1 MRRAITRRA
10 TQSGCG
16 EPAPPSSFPTSSS
29 ARSAWRGRSGSCSAI
44 QGSCA
49 PWAERRLP
57 SRGPMLRRRSRMSWL
72 PLRAGAEG
80 AEDERAHHEQQRRD
94 EAPGRG
100 AGGLVMHDGGV
111 APRAPYPEAAGTPP
125 ERHWADRRLHLI
137 GLGGAGMSAYAL
149 AAHALGARV
158 TGSDRVWSPYA
169 DRLLEQTGI
178 RTIVGHRAENVPDG
192 DDVEVVYSTAIASDN
207 PERVAARERGLPDRP
222 RAELLGEIA
231 ATRRVIAV
239 AGAHGK
245 TTTAAMIAVA
255 LRASAMDPSW
265 IIGGEVRDLG
275 ANAGWGEG
283 EWLVVE
289 ADESDRSFL
298 ALSPDIAVVTNVE
311 LDHHNTYGSR
321 AELDDAFRQFLSQS
335 RRAVVWDRPELEALA
350 GGIEL
355 LGFDGDVDLPLRVPG
370 EHNRRNAA
378 AALLAS
384 GLAGADGPRSR
395 EALSDFVGAKRRYE
409 ELGTTASG
417 VRIVDDYAHHPTEIA
432 ATIAAARS
440 QNPARVVAVFQPH
453 LYSRTRE
460 LAAAFGEALAAAD
473 RSFVLPVYPAR
484 ERQEDFPEV
493 SARLI
498 AADGHPESFEDAARL
513 LAGELVAGDLCLVMG
528 AGDVD
533 TLGRMLAGGGEP
545 R

>member
-1 MRRAITRRA
+1 
-10 TQSGCG
+10 
-16 EPAPPSSFPTSSS
+16 
-29 ARSAWRGRSGSCSAI
+29 
-44 QGSCA
+44 
-49 PWAERRLP
+49 
-57 SRGPMLRRRSRMSWL
+57 MLRRRLRTSWSR
-72 PLRAGAEG
+72 LRASGDGAEG
-80 AEDERAHHEQQRRD
+80 ERDDDEQQRGD

-100 AGGLVMHDGGV
+100 AGGRVMHDGGV
-111 APRAPYPEAAGTPP
+111 APRDPYPQSGASSPR
-125 ERHWADRRLHLI
+125 RHWADRRLHLI
-137 GLGGAGMSAYAL
+137 GMGGAGMSAYAL
-149 AAHALGARV
+149 AADALGAQV
-158 TGSDRVWSPYA
+158 TGSDRAWSPYA
-169 DRLLEQTGI
+169 ERLLEQTGI

-192 DDVEVVYSTAIASDN
+192 EEVEVVYSTAIASDN

-255 LRASAMDPSW
+255 LRASGMDPSW

-275 ANAGWGEG
+275 SNAGWGGG

-321 AELDDAFRQFLSQS
+321 AELDDAFRTFLSQS
-335 RRAVVWDRPELEALA
+335 RRAVIWDRPELEALA

-355 LGFDGDVDLPLRVPG
+355 FGFDGDVDLPLRVPG

-384 GLAGADGPRSR
+384 ELAGADGPRSR
-395 EALSDFVGAKRRYE
+395 EALGAFVGAKRRFE

-417 VRIVDDYAHHPTEIA
+417 VRIVDDYAHHPTEVA

-440 QNPARVVAVFQPH
+440 QSPARVVAVFQPH

-484 ERQEDFPEV
+484 ERQQDFPGV
-493 SARLI
+493 SARMI
-498 AADGHPESFEDAARL
+498 AADGHPESFEDAARQ

-545 R
+545 L

>member
-16 EPAPPSSFPTSSS
+16 EPAPRSSFPTSSS

-80 AEDERAHHEQQRRD
+80 
-94 EAPGRG
+94 
-100 AGGLVMHDGGV
+100 LVMPDGGV

-149 AAHALGARV
+149 AAHALGAQV
-158 TGSDRVWSPYA
+158 TGSDRAWSPYA
-169 DRLLEQTGI
+169 QRLLEQTGI
-178 RTIVGHRAENVPDG
+178 RTIVGHRADNVPDG
-192 DDVEVVYSTAIASDN
+192 DGVEVVHSTAIAPDN
-207 PERVAARERGLPDRP
+207 PERVAARERGLADRP
-222 RAELLGEIA
+222 RAELFGEIA

-255 LRASAMDPSW
+255 LRGAGLDPSW
-265 IIGGEVRDLG
+265 IVGGEVRDLG
-275 ANAGWGEG
+275 SNAGWGEG
-283 EWLVVE
+283 EWLVAE

-298 ALSPDIAVVTNVE
+298 ALAPEIAVVTNVE
-311 LDHHNTYGSR
+311 LDHHSTYGSR
-321 AELDDAFRQFLSQS
+321 AELDDAFRAFLAKSS
-335 RRAVVWDRPELEALA
+335 RAVIWDRPELLALA
-350 GGIEL
+350 AGIEVFP
-355 LGFDGDVDLPLRVPG
+355 FDADVDVALRVPG

-378 AALLAS
+378 AALLACE
-384 GLAGADGPRSR
+384 LAGADRLRSR
-395 EALSDFVGAKRRYE
+395 EALSAFVGAKRRFE

-417 VRIVDDYAHHPTEIA
+417 ARVVDHYAHHPTEVA

-440 QNPARVVAVFQPH
+440 QEPARVVAVFQPH

-460 LAAAFGEALAAAD
+460 LAAGFGAALAAAD

-484 ERQEDFPEV
+484 ERQEDFPGV
-493 SARLI
+493 SAQLI
-498 AADGHPESFEDAARL
+498 AADAHPASFEEAAQL
-513 LAGELVAGDLCLVMG
+513 LAGELAPGDLCLVMG

-533 TLGRMLAGGGEP
+533 TLGRMLVEGGEP